1 MEKRID
7 NVGKA
12 FQNVGTIMDNA
23 GSFMSKTITAP
34 ILSVGTVST
43 KMAMDFEDSMAKV
56 STIAD
61 GTVPLEKLQN
71 QILELSNSS
80 GIASTEIANNVYDAI
95 SAGQKT
101 GDAVNFVSN
110 STKLAKAGFTDAN
123 SALDIL
129 TTTLNAYGMEAD
141 QVGKVSD
148 ILIQTQNLGKTTVGE
163 LASSMGKIIPTAKSA
178 GVGLE
183 QVAAGY
189 AIMTSNGIATAEST
203 TYMNSMINE
212 LNKSGTKVSDTLKEK
227 TGQSF
232 KELME
237 SGSSVADVMEIL
249 SGAAQESGLKF
260 NDLWSSSEAGK
271 AATVL
276 LGDSAQK
283 FNDVTKQMG
292 DSTGA
297 TEAAAKKLETN
308 SFSVQK
314 TMNMVKNSGI
324 ELGTTVLEM
333 VSPGIEKFSE
343 KISQL
348 SKWYSNL
355 DSDQK
360 KQIVKFAGIAA
371 AAGPVLM
378 GFGKI
383 TSGVGGLITNFGK
396 VTGAISRLTGAKS
409 GFGAISKLATGPVGI
424 GIAAVA
430 AGAVLIYKNWDR
442 IGPIVSKIVDRFK
455 EFGSKIS
462 PYVDKATEYLQK
474 FGSFLSENLGPV
486 FDKVFDIAGDA
497 IVSFFEMAEDK
508 IDALLGVFEGVI
520 TFMEGVFTGNWTKV
534 WEGLKGIVS
543 NTFGALPG
551 IIKAPI
557 NSVIGIVNSAID
569 KIKSIHISIPS
580 IAGIGGV
587 EWSANIPKIP
597 QLAKGTDNWQGG
609 IAQVNEKG
617 GEIIDLPQG
626 TRVYPHDESVQ
637 MARQETKKSISIT
650 IAKLADSIIVREDAD
665 IDRIAEAIAK
675 KLEQTQLN
683 MA

>member
-7 NVGKA
+7 NVGKT
-12 FQNVGTIMDNA
+12 FKNVGTIMDNA
-23 GSFMSKTITAP
+23 GSFMTKAVTAP
-34 ILSVGTVST
+34 IVSVGTVST

-61 GTVPLEKLQN
+61 GTVPLKKLQN
-71 QILELSNSS
+71 QILDLSNSS

-148 ILIQTQNLGKTTVGE
+148 ILIQTQNLGKTTVGD

-212 LNKSGTKVSDTLKEK
+212 LSKSGTKVSEILKEK

-232 KELME
+232 KGLME
-237 SGSSVADVMEIL
+237 GGSSVADVMEIL
-249 SGAAQESGLKF
+249 SGAARESGKGF

-297 TEAAAKKLETN
+297 TDRAAKKLETN

-314 TMNMVKNSGI
+314 TLNMVKNSGI
-324 ELGTTVLEM
+324 ELGTTILQM
-333 VSPGIEKFSE
+333 LSPYIEKASE

-348 SKWYSNL
+348 SKWFSTL
-355 DSDQK
+355 DGDQK

-371 AAGPVLM
+371 AVGPVLM
-378 GFGKI
+378 GFGKLS
-383 TSGVGGLITNFGK
+383 SGTGGLITNFGK
-396 VTGAISRLTGAKS
+396 IIGSIARFIGKKTGLGAIA
-409 GFGAISKLATGPVGI
+409 KLAKGPVGI
-424 GIAAVA
+424 GIAAIA

-442 IGPIVSKIVDRFK
+442 IGPIVSKIIDRFK

-462 PYVDKATEYLQK
+462 PYVEKAIEYLK
-474 FGSFLSENLGPV
+474 KIGSFLSENLGPV
-486 FDKVFDIAGDA
+486 FDTVFDIAGNV
-497 IVSFFEMAEDK
+497 IVSFFKMAEEK

-520 TFMEGVFTGNWTKV
+520 TFMEGIFTGNWTKV

-543 NTFGALPG
+543 NIFGALPG

-557 NSVIGIVNSAID
+557 NSVIGLINSVID
-569 KIKSIHISIPS
+569 KINSIHISIPA
-580 IAGIGGV
+580 IKGVGGV
-587 EWSANIPKIP
+587 EWSVNIPKIP

-609 IAQVNEKG
+609 IAQVHEKG

-637 MARQETKKSISIT
+637 MARQEAKKSISIT
-650 IAKLADSIIVREDAD
+650 IAKLADQIIVREDAD

-675 KLEQTQLN
+675 KIEQTQLN